1 MITVSALNGISGVRH
16 AFFTRDGGVSE
27 GIYASLNCGPGSR
40 DEPRRV
46 AENRSRA
53 LSQVGLKPDRLVT
66 LYQEH
71 GTRVITV
78 EAPWAFDERPHADAM
93 VTGQPGLAL
102 GILTADC
109 APVLLADGEA
119 QVVAAAHAGWKG
131 ALAGVL
137 EATVEAMLA
146 QGARKER
153 IIAGI
158 GPCIAQRS
166 YEVGPEV
173 IERFKA
179 EDGAADD
186 YFAPGRRDGH
196 ALFDLPGYVARRL
209 SRHGV
214 TEVMPTPCDTYR
226 EANRFFSYRRATHHN
241 ETDYGRMLSLI
252 FLEK

>member
-27 GIYASLNCGPGSR
+27 GVYASLNCGPGSD

-46 AENRSRA
+46 AENRTRA
-53 LSQVGLKPDRLVT
+53 LSRVGLKPDRLVT
-66 LYQEH
+66 LFQEH
-71 GTRVITV
+71 GTEVVTV
-78 EAPWAFDERPHADAM
+78 EAPWPEAERPHADAM
-93 VTGQPGLAL
+93 VTRQPGLAL

-131 ALAGVL
+131 ALSGVL
-137 EATVEAMLA
+137 EATVDAMLA
-146 QGARKER
+146 QGAKKER

-158 GPCIAQRS
+158 GPCIALRS
-166 YEVGPEV
+166 YEVGPDL
-173 IERFKA
+173 IARFKA
-179 EDGAADD
+179 EDPASDD
-186 YFAPGRRDGH
+186 YFAPSRRDGH

-226 EANRFFSYRRATHHN
+226 EANRFFSYRRATHN
-241 ETDYGRMLSLI
+241 QEADYGRMLSVV
-252 FLEK
+252 FLER